1 MAGMARVGDVV
12 VGELW
17 FSLLYD
23 PIIHNSN
30 KIIMPASTY
39 ESHSICQS
47 YSIQFYSWNNNNEQ
61 SYAGTV
67 TTLFFLICF
76 DAAYFS
82 YTRYVLLEFW
92 HRDWKGI
99 WTNLVTHLMRLFIII
114 RILSCLTM
122 CKYFKVI
129 TKPYVRSLSH
139 LTCGMYFSLRSF
151 FLPPRPAL
159 LWYCV
164 DSYLAHLIL
173 Q

>member
-76 DAAYFS
+76 DVAYFS
-82 YTRYVLLEFW
+82 YTRYVLLEF
-92 HRDWKGI
+92 
-99 WTNLVTHLMRLFIII
+99 
-114 RILSCLTM
+114 
-122 CKYFKVI
+122 
-129 TKPYVRSLSH
+129 
-139 LTCGMYFSLRSF
+139 
-151 FLPPRPAL
+151 
-159 LWYCV
+159 
-164 DSYLAHLIL
+164 
-173 Q
+173 